1 MFWILTPYQI
11 YNLQIFTPFCGLP
24 FTVLIAFFSQK
35 FYIFIEFNLPNFS
48 FIDCISGIICKNPM
62 S

>member
-11 YNLQIFTPFCGLP
+11 YNLQIFTPFLGLP
-24 FTVLIAFFSQK
+24 FTVQIASFHKNFIFLYSSIYLIF
-35 FYIFIEFNLPNFS
+35 LLLTV
-48 FIDCISGIICKNPM
+48 SGIICKNSM